1 MRAVCHEIVDF
12 MTIKS
17 DHTPQIHSYLS
28 LRKAVGWIGILL
40 PFVLVLGHLIIF
52 GGDRLLTNMSV
63 YYHTGMRDLFVG
75 AICAIALFLF
85 FYRGYDRWD
94 NISANL
100 AGFFALGVAFF
111 PTVEEGPWDWAA
123 QVHFYSAACF
133 LVILALISIFLFT
146 RGEGYP
152 TAMKKKRNLVYR
164 LCGIVM
170 LTALAAVE
178 VFFLFFDGKNS
189 ETRFVLI
196 AETVTLIAFGIS
208 WLTKGGTLYPDKPIK
223 NNKMEKEENLVKV
236 FTGPEPTALLLM
248 RRLKETGIKSLI
260 KNDSGLG
267 YLGAVPAVIDLYIF
281 EEDMEKARP
290 LIEEMNE
297 QQEEEETEE

>member
-1 MRAVCHEIVDF
+1 MA
-12 MTIKS
+12 IKS

-52 GGDRLLTNMSV
+52 GGDRLLANMSV

-111 PTVEEGPWDWAA
+111 PTVEEGPWDWVA

-133 LVILALISIFLFT
+133 LVTLALISIFLFT
-146 RGEGYP
+146 RGENYP

-164 LCGIVM
+164 VCGIVM
-170 LTALAAVE
+170 LTALTAIE

-189 ETRFVLI
+189 DTRFVLF

-208 WLTKGGTLYPDKPIK
+208 WLAKGGTIYPDKPIK
-223 NNKMEKEENLVKV
+223 NNKMEREENLVKV

-248 RRLKETGIKSLI
+248 KRLEETGVKSLI

-290 LIEEMNE
+290 LIDEINE
-297 QQEEEETEE
+297 QQQEEETEE